1 MKTLRR
7 IIGLLIL
14 GWILWRLIPLFN
26 LDPQARVTRRIKQL
40 EQALSHEGEV
50 GSFAMARMADSVS
63 QFFAPEATVNLQSYQ
78 AHWDLSG
85 RAAIRQALLQAMTQI
100 KTGIQVKLTDPVFEV
115 LTSDKVTHIIT
126 ASAFSGDQENLLLA
140 ILEMTW
146 RKDEQQQWRLLQVRG
161 RPDLDWGGSAQ
172 EGLRSPLS
180 AP

>member
-78 AHWDLSG
+78 ANWDLSG
-85 RAAIRQALLQAMTQI
+85 
-100 KTGIQVKLTDPVFEV
+100 
-115 LTSDKVTHIIT
+115 
-126 ASAFSGDQENLLLA
+126 
-140 ILEMTW
+140 
-146 RKDEQQQWRLLQVRG
+146 
-161 RPDLDWGGSAQ
+161 
-172 EGLRSPLS
+172 
-180 AP
+180 